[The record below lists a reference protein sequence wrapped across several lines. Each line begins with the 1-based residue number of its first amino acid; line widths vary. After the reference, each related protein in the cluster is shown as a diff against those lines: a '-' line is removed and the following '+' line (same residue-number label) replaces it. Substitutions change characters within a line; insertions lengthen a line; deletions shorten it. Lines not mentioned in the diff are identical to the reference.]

1 MGCCISHTYI
11 AIIKRGHNIMNKN
24 ILLVEDD
31 SRIREIVSDYFLQEN
46 FHILEAEDGRQALDF
61 FETENIDLVI
71 LDIMIPHLDGWS
83 VCKRLRK
90 VSDVPIIMLTARA
103 DEEDKLMG
111 YDLGAD
117 DYITKPFSPRVL
129 VAKSKMLLKRAE
141 GTICKSDGILV
152 INDIEINRPARTVKV
167 QNEFIDLAPKE
178 YELLL
183 FMMEN
188 KEIVLSRENIL
199 SKVWGYDYYGDLRTV
214 DTHIKKIRNKLG
226 EKAAYI
232 TTIIGFGYK
241 FEVKK

>member
-1 MGCCISHTYI
+1 
-11 AIIKRGHNIMNKN
+11 MNKN

-31 SRIREIVSDYFLQEN
+31 ARIREIVVDYFSKEN
-46 FHILEAEDGRQALDF
+46 FCIIEAENGRQALNF
-61 FETENIDLVI
+61 FEKENIDLVI
-71 LDIMIPHLDGWS
+71 LDIMIPELDGWS

-90 VSDVPIIMLTARA
+90 ASDVPIIMLTARI

-111 YDLGAD
+111 YDFGAD

-141 GTICKSDGILV
+141 GSICKNDGILA
-152 INDIEINRPARTVKV
+152 INDIEINRPSRTVKL
-167 QNEFIDLAPKE
+167 QNNFVDLALKE

-183 FMMEN
+183 YLMEN
-188 KEIVLSRENIL
+188 KNIVLSRENIL

-232 TTIIGFGYK
+232 TTIIGAGYK